1 MRARAESGRRQAG
14 GEHRDGSIASRISPP
29 ASRTTATGPRIT
41 VRLPEPLR
49 DTHGAVVTMSA
60 SSLAEIIETLGIEND
75 RDELFNFA
83 VNGELIV
90 HGENDVQLKNGDEV
104 EIVVAFSGG

>member
-1 MRARAESGRRQAG
+1 M
-14 GEHRDGSIASRISPP
+14 
-29 ASRTTATGPRIT
+29 IT

-49 DTHGAVVTMSA
+49 GAHADVITMQA
-60 SSLAEIIETLGIEND
+60 SSLGEIIAKLGLDEQ

-90 HGENDVQLKNGDEV
+90 HGEKNVRLESGDEV
-104 EIVVAFSGG
+104 EVVIAFSGG

>member
-1 MRARAESGRRQAG
+1 M
-14 GEHRDGSIASRISPP
+14 
-29 ASRTTATGPRIT
+29 IT

-49 DTHGAVVTMSA
+49 ANHGAMISMNA
-60 SSLAEIIETLGIEND
+60 STLTDIIETLGLEND

-83 VNGELIV
+83 VNGELV
-90 HGENDVQLKNGDEV
+90 LHGEKNVRLKSGDEV

>member
-1 MRARAESGRRQAG
+1 M
-14 GEHRDGSIASRISPP
+14 
-29 ASRTTATGPRIT
+29 IT

-49 DTHGAVVTMSA
+49 EHHGALISMDA
-60 SSLAEIIETLGIEND
+60 SSLTDIIAKLGLEDD

-83 VNGELIV
+83 VNGELV
-90 HGENDVQLKNGDEV
+90 LHGEKNVRLKSGDEV